1 MQAEVSKTAVDISSS
16 SARPLSVVGFTILLV
31 LSGFCG
37 ISYEVLYGRIL
48 SNFIGDQ
55 FAVSASILLTFL
67 LGMGLGSLYAHRWS
81 RWLWAIEA
89 GIGLRGFCLTLGAHS
104 VENWFY
110 PRAFAARGL
119 GGAMAVCFLV
129 LAIPSF

>member
-1 MQAEVSKTAVDISSS
+1 MQAEVSKTVVDISSS

-55 FAVSASILLTFL
+55 FAVSSSILLTFL
-67 LGMGLGSLYAHRWS
+67 LGMGFGSLYAHRCS

-89 GIGLRGFCLTLGAHS
+89 GIGLCGMALTLGS
-104 VENWFY
+104 NQLEKWFY
-110 PRAFAARGL
+110 A
-119 GGAMAVCFLV
+119 
-129 LAIPSF
+129 

>member
-1 MQAEVSKTAVDISSS
+1 MQAEVSETIVDVPA
-16 SARPLSVVGFTILLV
+16 SARPISVLSFTVLLV

-55 FAVSASILLTFL
+55 FTVSASILLTFL
-67 LGMGLGSLYAHRWS
+67 LGMGFGSLYAHRWS

-89 GIGLRGFCLTLGAHS
+89 GIGLCGVVLALGS
-104 VENWFY
+104 NQVEKWFY
-110 PRAFAARGL
+110 ASTFLSHGL
-119 GGAMAVCFLV
+119 G
-129 LAIPSF
+129 